1 MAEDYDIVQ
10 AIKRIEDELIAS
22 MIVNLDRH
30 RAEENELGINW
41 EQWQVKQL
49 AALEQYKDR
58 NQEKYGGIFHS
69 INNKIDALITIQ
81 RDSGNADQEVA
92 ILRAIKQGAKIRKMA
107 ANSAAMNAQFFR
119 MNDRR
124 INALIKATKNDLQK
138 AEYAMLR
145 MTNDKYRKIIFNA
158 QMYAASGAATYE
170 KAVDMATK
178 DFLQAG
184 INCVEYKNG
193 ARHTVSDYADMAVRT
208 AGKRAYLAGEGEKR
222 KEWGISTVIMNK
234 RGNPCPKC
242 LPFCGKV
249 LIDDVWSG
257 GNQKDGPYPLMSSA
271 IAAGLYHPRCRDSHS
286 TYFPDLSPAP
296 NDAYTAE
303 ELSRIEHNAK
313 MEAERQYAQRQAEKY
328 ARLAKYS
335 LDAANRE
342 EYRRKEEEWKE
353 QHSHQGSG
361 YREVTQEWI
370 KEATPDSHEVAD
382 LKEIVIDGTT
392 YSVDGKH
399 VLLDYSPTE
408 KKIAEL
414 LEKEFGGEIFM
425 VPRVLYPEGIS
436 TSDYIFRGKRYDL
449 KELAGKSKNL
459 IYNALSKKRKQ
470 ADNFILDFTK
480 CPLSREEI
488 YTQISNIYRSRHTA
502 FVNTLIV
509 VRDNRILK
517 VFSRDTK

>member
-92 ILRAIKQGAKIRKMA
+92 ILRAIKQGAKIRKTA

-158 QMYAASGAATYE
+158 QMYASSGSATYE
-170 KAVDMATK
+170 KAIDMATK

-286 TYFPDLSPAP
+286 TYFP
-296 NDAYTAE
+296 
-303 ELSRIEHNAK
+303 ELSNEPDDTYTRAELAQIEHNAK
-313 MEAERQYAQRQAEKY
+313 MEAERQYAQRQMEKFG
-328 ARLAKYS
+328 RLVRYS
-335 LDAANRE
+335 LDVANRE
-342 EYRRKEEEWKE
+342 RYRKKEEEWKTVAE
-353 QHSHQGSG
+353 HARSDIIKTVETKEVIEVHSVGKIDRNI
-361 YREVTQEWI
+361 YKCVTDDIVTDEVIITDERIAHI
-370 KEATPDSHEVAD
+370 KERHPNDYERFYSYIPSIISQPDYIIKANMPDTAIV
-382 LKEIVIDGTT
+382 LKEI
-392 YSVDGKH
+392 
-399 VLLDYSPTE
+399 
-408 KKIAEL
+408 IA
-414 LEKEFGGEIFM
+414 GGEKFQL
-425 VPRVLYPEGIS
+425 VLRLKTTQGKPEYKNSVITFLNIS
-436 TSDYIFRGKRYDL
+436 ERTWNKYLRN
-449 KELAGKSKNL
+449 KE
-459 IYNALSKKRKQ
+459 
-470 ADNFILDFTK
+470 ILYR
-480 CPLSREEI
+480 RE
-488 YTQISNIYRSRHTA
+488 
-502 FVNTLIV
+502 
-509 VRDNRILK
+509 
-517 VFSRDTK
+517 